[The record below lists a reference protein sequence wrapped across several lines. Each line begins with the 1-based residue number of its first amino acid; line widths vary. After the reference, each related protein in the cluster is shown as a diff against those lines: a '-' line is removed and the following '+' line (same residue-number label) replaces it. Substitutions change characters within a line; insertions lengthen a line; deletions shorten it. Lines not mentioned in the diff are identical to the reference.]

1 MYEDLNQKEMEILF
15 FIKKIIE
22 TQGFSPTVR
31 EICKGVGLKSP
42 SSVHGYLER
51 LEAKGY
57 IEKSAM
63 KNRTVIIK
71 NQDSDMMLA
80 KKQTV
85 DIPII
90 GRVAAGSPILASEN
104 IEDTFPIPT
113 NLAENKDLFMLK
125 VFGESMINIGILD
138 GDYVLIEKRSTAKN
152 GDIVLAL
159 IDDSATIKRFFK
171 ENGSFRLQPEN
182 DNMDPII
189 TNDLEILGHVIGLYR
204 DLMWF

>member
-204 DLMWF
+204 DLM

>member
-22 TQGFSPTVR
+22 TQGYSPTVR

-51 LEAKGY
+51 LEAKNY

-63 KNRTVIIK
+63 KNRTLVIK
-71 NQDSDMMLA
+71 AQDDDLILS

-85 DIPII
+85 DVPIV
-90 GRVAAGSPILASEN
+90 GQVAAGSPILASEN

-113 NLAENKDLFMLK
+113 YLAEDKDLFMLK
-125 VFGESMINIGILD
+125 ISGDSMINIGILD
-138 GDYVLIEKRSTAKN
+138 GDYVLIERRSSAKN

-159 IDDSATIKRFFK
+159 IDDSVTIKRFYK
-171 ENGSFRLQPEN
+171 ETDHYRLQPEN

-189 TNDLEILGHVIGLYR
+189 TRDLEILGHVIGLYR
-204 DLMWF
+204 DLV

>member
-22 TQGFSPTVR
+22 TQGYSPTVR

-51 LEAKGY
+51 LEAKNY

-63 KNRTVIIK
+63 KNRTLVIK
-71 NQDSDMMLA
+71 AQDDDLILS

-85 DIPII
+85 DVPIV
-90 GRVAAGSPILASEN
+90 GQVAAGSPILASEN

-113 NLAENKDLFMLK
+113 YLAEDKDLFMLK
-125 VFGESMINIGILD
+125 ISGDSMINIGILD
-138 GDYVLIEKRSTAKN
+138 GDYVLIERRSSAKN

-159 IDDSATIKRFFK
+159 IDDSATIKRFYK
-171 ENGSFRLQPEN
+171 ETDYYRLQPEN

-189 TNDLEILGHVIGLYR
+189 TRDLEILGHVIGLYR
-204 DLMWF
+204 DLV

>member
-15 FIKKIIE
+15 FIKKVIE
-22 TQGFSPTVR
+22 TQGYSPTVR

-51 LEAKGY
+51 LEAKDY

-63 KNRTVIIK
+63 KNRTLVIK
-71 NQDSDMMLA
+71 SQDDDLILS

-85 DIPII
+85 DVPIV

-104 IEDTFPIPT
+104 IEDTFPVPT

-125 VFGESMINIGILD
+125 ISGDSMINVGILD
-138 GDYVLIEKRSTAKN
+138 GDFVLIEKRSTAKN

-159 IDDSATIKRFFK
+159 LDDSATIKRFYK
-171 ENGSFRLQPEN
+171 EDGRYRLQPEN
-182 DNMDPII
+182 DSMDPIY
-189 TNDLEILGHVIGLYR
+189 TNELEVLGHVIGLYR
-204 DLMWF
+204 NLI

>member
-22 TQGFSPTVR
+22 TQGYSPTVR

-51 LEAKGY
+51 LEAKNY

-63 KNRTVIIK
+63 KNRTLVIK
-71 NQDSDMMLA
+71 AQDDDLILS

-85 DIPII
+85 DVPIV
-90 GRVAAGSPILASEN
+90 GQVAAGSPILASEN

-113 NLAENKDLFMLK
+113 YLAEDKDLFMLK
-125 VFGESMINIGILD
+125 ISGDSMINIGILD
-138 GDYVLIEKRSTAKN
+138 GDYVLIERRSSAKN

-159 IDDSATIKRFFK
+159 IDDSATIKRFYK
-171 ENGSFRLQPEN
+171 ETGHYRLQPEN

-189 TNDLEILGHVIGLYR
+189 TRDLEILGHVIGLYR
-204 DLMWF
+204 DLV

>member
-138 GDYVLIEKRSTAKN
+138 GDYVLVEKRSTAKN

>member
-90 GRVAAGSPILASEN
+90 GRVAAGSPIFASEN

-113 NLAENKDLFMLK
+113 SLTENKDLFMLK
-125 VFGESMINIGILD
+125 VFGDSMINIGILD

-152 GDIVLAL
+152 GDVVLAL

-171 ENGSFRLQPEN
+171 EEKNYRLQPEN

-189 TNDLEILGHVIGLYR
+189 TNNLEILGHVIGLYR
-204 DLMWF
+204 DLI

>member
-138 GDYVLIEKRSTAKN
+138 GDYVLVEKRSTAKN

-204 DLMWF
+204 DLM

>member
-113 NLAENKDLFMLK
+113 NLAENKDLFMVK
-125 VFGESMINIGILD
+125 G
-138 GDYVLIEKRSTAKN
+138 
-152 GDIVLAL
+152 
-159 IDDSATIKRFFK
+159 
-171 ENGSFRLQPEN
+171 
-182 DNMDPII
+182 
-189 TNDLEILGHVIGLYR
+189 
-204 DLMWF
+204 

>member
-22 TQGFSPTVR
+22 TQGYSPTVR

-51 LEAKGY
+51 LEAKNY

-63 KNRTVIIK
+63 KNRTLVIK
-71 NQDSDMMLA
+71 AQDDDLILS

-85 DIPII
+85 DVPIV

-113 NLAENKDLFMLK
+113 YLAEDKDLFMLK
-125 VFGESMINIGILD
+125 ISGDSMINIGILD
-138 GDYVLIEKRSTAKN
+138 GDYVLIERRTSAKN

-159 IDDSATIKRFFK
+159 IEDSATIKRFYK
-171 ENGSFRLQPEN
+171 EVDHYRLQPEN

-189 TNDLEILGHVIGLYR
+189 TRELEILGHVIGLYR
-204 DLMWF
+204 DLV

>member
-1 MYEDLNQKEMEILF
+1 MMYEDLNQKEMEILF

-22 TQGFSPTVR
+22 THGFSPTVR

-85 DIPII
+85 DVPII
-90 GRVAAGSPILASEN
+90 GRVAAGSPIFASEN

-125 VFGESMINIGILD
+125 VFGDSMINIGILD

-204 DLMWF
+204 DLM

>member
-22 TQGFSPTVR
+22 TQGYSPTVR

-51 LEAKGY
+51 LEAKNY

-63 KNRTVIIK
+63 KNRTLVIK
-71 NQDSDMMLA
+71 AQDDDLILS

-85 DIPII
+85 DVPIV
-90 GRVAAGSPILASEN
+90 GQVAAGSPILASEN

-113 NLAENKDLFMLK
+113 YLAEDKDLFMLK
-125 VFGESMINIGILD
+125 ISGDSMINIGILD
-138 GDYVLIEKRSTAKN
+138 GDYVLIERRSSAKN

-159 IDDSATIKRFFK
+159 IDDSATIKRFYK
-171 ENGSFRLQPEN
+171 ETDHYRLQPEN

-189 TNDLEILGHVIGLYR
+189 TRDLEILGHVIGLYR
-204 DLMWF
+204 DLV

>member
-22 TQGFSPTVR
+22 TQGYSPTVR

-51 LEAKGY
+51 LEAKNY

-63 KNRTVIIK
+63 KNRTLVIK
-71 NQDSDMMLA
+71 AQDDDLILS

-85 DIPII
+85 DVPIV

-113 NLAENKDLFMLK
+113 HLAEDKDLFMLK
-125 VFGESMINIGILD
+125 ISGDSMINIGILD
-138 GDYVLIEKRSTAKN
+138 GDYVLIERRTSAKN

-159 IDDSATIKRFFK
+159 IDDSATIKRFYK
-171 ENGSFRLQPEN
+171 EIDHYRLQPEN
-182 DNMDPII
+182 DSMEPII
-189 TNDLEILGHVIGLYR
+189 TTELEILGHVIGLYR
-204 DLMWF
+204 DLV